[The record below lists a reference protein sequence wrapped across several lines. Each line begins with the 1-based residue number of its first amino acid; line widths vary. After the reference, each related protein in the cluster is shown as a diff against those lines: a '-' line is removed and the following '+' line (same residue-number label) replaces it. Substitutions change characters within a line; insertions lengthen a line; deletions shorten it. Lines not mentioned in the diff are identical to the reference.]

1 MFYFASKSQ
10 DTEFPLS
17 LISISH
23 SSSWN
28 TFSDPIKTRFRR
40 MDTRTF
46 LNFSVPISHS
56 TNPWFV
62 GGAYYY
68 YDYVMRIVAKCL
80 HIVQH

>member
-1 MFYFASKSQ
+1 
-10 DTEFPLS
+10 
-17 LISISH
+17 
-23 SSSWN
+23 
-28 TFSDPIKTRFRR
+28 

-80 HIVQH
+80 QKTFKTFSSSYATYSTTAAIMTA